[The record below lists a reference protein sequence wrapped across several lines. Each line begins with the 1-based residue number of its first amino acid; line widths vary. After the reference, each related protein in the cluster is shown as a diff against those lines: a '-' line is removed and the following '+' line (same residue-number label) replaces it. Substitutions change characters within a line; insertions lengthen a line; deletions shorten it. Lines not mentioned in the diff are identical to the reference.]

1 MHEAGDAI
9 VPTFL
14 SEWAA
19 EAFGVELGRKGATT
33 WPLLVIASLVDARGP
48 WGEFLFAGAL
58 DDEDRKALLH
68 VRSAHRR
75 AADHR
80 ALEGEIEV
88 LDEDFIEGWALDR
101 SNPDLRLE
109 LQVTVDDAVVA
120 IVMPDRFRRDLQDTY
135 GGAGV
140 YGFRTGLPFGTSSAP
155 SRNARVEVR
164 EVLSQ
169 RRLAFR
175 LLRRNDQARVDDL
188 VRMGGLLEDVR
199 AKLQAI
205 EDHIPAARIA
215 TSFSVRSYDAYR
227 RAFTVPAPA
236 TLHAHAAVAEGWS
249 VRPRFVLA
257 AYPPGASAG
266 VVAQTTASLEAQTY
280 NRWVWGADA
289 GSRKRGDYIV
299 QVRAGDELE
308 PDALFHIAE
317 AIGANASP
325 RVVTV
330 DDDELAPGEDGRRR
344 LSAPRLRG
352 APDLWLD
359 MQRVESGMLIAAE
372 AELVR
377 EVDVEDLADAVS
389 FFRLSSAAGRHRVR
403 HVPRVLHHRFAPAAQ
418 PATAAEAFADEV
430 RREVSSLGVAATV
443 GPHSD
448 ALGARVEGA
457 LRIRPQ
463 GSQARLASVI
473 IPTRDRI
480 DLLRPCVEGLLAS
493 RGENATPFELIVV
506 DNGGADPASAAY
518 IDSLAGREGVRVAQD
533 HAPFNW
539 STLNNRAVESA
550 AGDVLVFL
558 NDDTAP
564 VSQAWCDELCL
575 WATWPGAGVAGAR
588 CIYGDGTIQH
598 AGIVTGAF
606 GAVALEGVG
615 SAGDDPGYLGRHAL
629 VRRASAVSG
638 ACMAVRRECFA
649 DLGGFDMDFAVG
661 YNDVDFCLRANRKGW
676 AVLYAPQAVFHH
688 YESKTR
694 RFERNL
700 QGAALQQARLESS
713 RLRAKWPAAL
723 LDDPFYNPHFERW
736 AAPFTRLGAVSP
748 WRSGGAV
755 HPISTEDEL

>member
-1 MHEAGDAI
+1 MVYSFEIEASAADVRCVYKLFLGREPEGPHVVADKSGLSLSAVVSEVLDSDEFKGSVLPDLLREGAMHEAGDAI

-188 VRMGGLLEDVR
+188 VRMGELLEDVR

-389 FFRLSSAAGRHRVR
+389 FFRLSSAARTS
-403 HVPRVLHHRFAPAAQ
+403 PRAARSARST
-418 PATAAEAFADEV
+418 PPLRARGAA
-430 RREVSSLGVAATV
+430 
-443 GPHSD
+443 
-448 ALGARVEGA
+448 
-457 LRIRPQ
+457 
-463 GSQARLASVI
+463 
-473 IPTRDRI
+473 RDR
-480 DLLRPCVEGLLAS
+480 
-493 RGENATPFELIVV
+493 
-506 DNGGADPASAAY
+506 GG
-518 IDSLAGREGVRVAQD
+518 GVR
-533 HAPFNW
+533 
-539 STLNNRAVESA
+539 
-550 AGDVLVFL
+550 
-558 NDDTAP
+558 
-564 VSQAWCDELCL
+564 
-575 WATWPGAGVAGAR
+575 
-588 CIYGDGTIQH
+588 
-598 AGIVTGAF
+598 
-606 GAVALEGVG
+606 
-615 SAGDDPGYLGRHAL
+615 GR
-629 VRRASAVSG
+629 
-638 ACMAVRRECFA
+638 
-649 DLGGFDMDFAVG
+649 
-661 YNDVDFCLRANRKGW
+661 
-676 AVLYAPQAVFHH
+676 
-688 YESKTR
+688 
-694 RFERNL
+694 
-700 QGAALQQARLESS
+700 GAARGVEPRCRRDGWSA
-713 RLRAKWPAAL
+713 
-723 LDDPFYNPHFERW
+723 
-736 AAPFTRLGAVSP
+736 
-748 WRSGGAV
+748 
-755 HPISTEDEL
+755 